1 LAGADGIEI
10 CKRRTDVFDRAVQS
24 LAESHVSEDAAVLAV
39 GGYGRRELC
48 PGSDLDLLFAHEQ
61 GREDAIRGVVD
72 AVLYPLWDAGFLVSQ
87 AIRTPEESRLQSE
100 QDLASLTS
108 LLDARL
114 LTGSAELLELT
125 RSAAKETIAAD
136 RAGFIKKIRDSH
148 SERSRRFGSLGRI
161 LEGDVRDST
170 GGLRD
175 MQILRWFVALGIRA
189 GDGQPHSP
197 TYEDV
202 VDDSRRFLLLVRT
215 ALHRASGM
223 RSNRL
228 AADLHE
234 PIAHLLAVPVE
245 ESWEPRDVLVR
256 TVAEQAR
263 WVEYVYDRQD
273 GRWQLLSIAV
283 KASPDVMA
291 RFRQYAIAL
300 DEPLHRGSGHHPT
313 DPETV
318 RKRLASFLE
327 ILLSAQPYSSRVL
340 EVIDADGWISEQI
353 PEWKG
358 VRGRPQRDPY
368 HQYHVDTHL
377 VRTVER
383 VNRLLAKP
391 HDQFA
396 ESAAAASES
405 RQAMLI
411 GALLHD
417 IGKVG
422 QGSHVALGVDMAGHV
437 LDRLDVDA
445 EVRSDVLFL
454 VGEHLL
460 LADSATRRNLEDED
474 LILHVGAKIGDQR
487 RLAMLY
493 LLTVADA
500 EATGPSASTPWRMG
514 LVREL
519 VGKVGRAFERGL
531 MDPGRAAR
539 IVQAEAHVRAAMT
552 DAGRAAEDA
561 DAFVATVP
569 TGYLLWANPAD
580 ASSHAGLVTP
590 IPEPDEVRTHVRPG
604 ASAGTYQL
612 SVGAVDRLGL
622 LAAVSGAL
630 TLAGL
635 AILSAQAFTT
645 QGGVALD
652 VFEVRGAFE
661 EEIAEE
667 RWVRFRSALFGAI
680 EGRLDLGERVRALR
694 AHYPPASQGVPTT
707 VRTDQEASDFS
718 TVVEVGGPDRLGLLF
733 DLAQAFADERVDVHV
748 AKVATYGPRVLDVF
762 YVRDEAGE
770 KLADPER
777 ISALERALRGAV

>member
-1 LAGADGIEI
+1 L
-10 CKRRTDVFDRAVQS
+10 
-24 LAESHVSEDAAVLAV
+24 LAESHVSDDAAVLAV

-61 GREDAIRGVVD
+61 GRNDAIRAAVD
-72 AVLYPLWDAGFLVSQ
+72 AILYPLWDAGFLVSH
-87 AIRTPEESRLQSE
+87 AIRTPEESRRQGE
-100 QDLASLTS
+100 QDLPSLTS

-125 RSAAKETIAAD
+125 RSAAKESIAAD
-136 RAGFIKKIRDSH
+136 RSGFIKKIRDSH

-161 LEGDVRDST
+161 LEGDVRDSA

-175 MQILRWFVALGIRA
+175 LQILHWFVALGIRA
-189 GDGQPHSP
+189 GDETAQPQGP

-202 VDDSRRFLLLVRT
+202 VEDSRRFLLLVRT
-215 ALHRASGM
+215 ALHRASGT

-228 AADLHE
+228 GADLHE
-234 PIAHLLAVPVE
+234 PIARLLAVADE
-245 ESWEPRDVLVR
+245 DSWESRDVLVR
-256 TVAEQAR
+256 TVAEHAR
-263 WVEYVYDRQD
+263 WVEFLYDRQD
-273 GRWQLLSIAV
+273 ARWQLLSTAA
-283 KASPDVMA
+283 KARPEMMA
-291 RFRQYAIAL
+291 RLRHEALAL
-300 DEPLHRGSGHHPT
+300 DEPLHRGGHHPT

-327 ILLSAQPYSSRVL
+327 ILLSAHPVHSRVL
-340 EVIDADGWISEQI
+340 ETLDATGWMSEEI

-368 HQYHVDTHL
+368 HQHHVDTHL

-383 VNRLLAKP
+383 IDGLIRKPEEPFAEISAGLVTGRRESMLLA
-391 HDQFA
+391 
-396 ESAAAASES
+396 
-405 RQAMLI
+405 
-411 GALLHD
+411 ALLHD

-422 QGSHVALGVDMAGHV
+422 KGSHLALGVQIAGQV
-437 LDRLDVDA
+437 LDRFEVDA

-460 LADSATRRNLEDED
+460 LADTATRRDLEDED
-474 LILHVGAKIGDQR
+474 LILHVAAKIGDTR

-519 VGKVGRAFERGL
+519 VGKVSRAFERGL
-531 MDPGRAAR
+531 MDLDMAAKLEEAEALIRAALIDGGR
-539 IVQAEAHVRAAMT
+539 DAEY
-552 DAGRAAEDA
+552 A
-561 DAFVATVP
+561 DAFVAAVP
-569 TGYLLWANPAD
+569 TGYLLWVDPAH
-580 ASSHAGLVTP
+580 ASSHAGLVAPVPGT
-590 IPEPDEVRTHVRPG
+590 DEVRTHARPG
-604 ASAGTYQL
+604 ALAGTYQL
-612 SVGAVDRLGL
+612 SVGALDRLGL
-622 LAAVSGAL
+622 LAAVAGAL

-645 QGGVALD
+645 LGGVALD
-652 VFEVRGAFE
+652 MFEVRGAFE
-661 EEIAEE
+661 DEIVEE
-667 RWVRFRSALFGAI
+667 RWARFRAALVGAI
-680 EGRLDLGERVRALR
+680 EGRIDLGERVRALR
-694 AHYPPASQGVPTT
+694 SHYAAGVRGVPVA
-707 VRTDQEASDFS
+707 VRVDQEASDFS

-733 DLAQAFADERVDVHV
+733 DLAQAFADQRVDVHV
-748 AKVATYGPRVLDVF
+748 AKVATYGPRVVDVF